1 MENSWFCTIC
11 LNKFF
16 SFNTNIRML
25 KDKLVSRIF
34 MTAFQKVKLK
44 RVSNVWFKKFINL
57 SFFSVESEG
66 LPTVLAPEDNMA
78 VL

>member
-1 MENSWFCTIC
+1 MCGC
-11 LNKFF
+11 
-16 SFNTNIRML
+16 
-25 KDKLVSRIF
+25 
-34 MTAFQKVKLK
+34 
-44 RVSNVWFKKFINL
+44 FKKFINL